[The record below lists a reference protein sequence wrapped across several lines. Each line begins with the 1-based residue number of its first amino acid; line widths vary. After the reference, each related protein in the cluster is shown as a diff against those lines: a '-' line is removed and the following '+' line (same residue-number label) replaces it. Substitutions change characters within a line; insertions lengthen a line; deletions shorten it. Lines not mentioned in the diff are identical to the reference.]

1 MLHENGSSG
10 RAPARAKPALSIRA
24 RVLVLVALAIAP
36 LLFDRIRLL
45 HTERADRIA
54 AASQEALSLARRG
67 IEAQQ
72 QITLAARSVLQVIAR
87 GYGAGSAASCDRFI
101 AQVGADVPWM
111 KSLLIIGAD
120 GRVTCSNF
128 PNTVGLDLSDRA
140 YFQQALRTGDFV
152 LSDYLFGRLQRAPTI
167 VAALPVRAPDAAIS
181 GVIATG
187 IDLEWIG
194 RLGDAVTG
202 RKGMSALL
210 IDGNGVVL
218 ARHPGSEAWVGRQF
232 AAAPLVK
239 AMLASPTGTITTAGL
254 DGKRRIFG
262 FLQIPQTNA
271 RIAVGLDEHEVLG
284 RIDREMWFAY
294 VQLGSV
300 CVLALFAVWFGGE
313 QLIVRPI
320 RSLARAAARI
330 GRGKLEP
337 RLAHHAW
344 AAEFAPLAT
353 ALDDM
358 ARCLAAREEELRIA
372 NAHLEELA
380 SIDGLSGLPNRR
392 SFDAALNAEWRRA
405 AKIGGPLA
413 LLMIDVDHF
422 KPFNDRHGHVEG
434 DECLRL
440 IGEVIGV
447 AAANESYFGA
457 RYGGEEF
464 ALLLPDTGVRI
475 AIDTAEQ
482 LRRKVEEL
490 RIVHAETP
498 TGCVTIS
505 VGIASLE
512 PKRHQDAQVLVEAAD
527 AALYAAKRRGRNT
540 VVAECPDAVALAS

>member
-1 MLHENGSSG
+1 MLLEDRGSG
-10 RAPARAKPALSIRA
+10 RAPARARPALSIRI

-36 LLFDRIRLL
+36 LLLDRIRLL
-45 HTERADRIA
+45 QTERADRVA
-54 AASQEALSLARRG
+54 AAGQEAISLARRG

-72 QITLAARSVLQVIAR
+72 EIVLAARSVLQVVAR
-87 GYGAGSAASCDRFI
+87 GYAADPANGCHGLLSHI
-101 AQVGADVPWM
+101 SADVPWM
-111 KSLLIIGAD
+111 KSLVLIGVD
-120 GRVTCSNF
+120 GRVTCSSY
-128 PNTVGLDLSDRA
+128 PNTVGIDLSDRA
-140 YFQQALRTGDFV
+140 YFRQVLRTGDFV
-152 LSDYLFGRLQRAPTI
+152 LSDYLFGRLQRAPTV
-167 VAALPVRAPDAAIS
+167 VAALPVRGPGATIS
-181 GVIATG
+181 AVIATG

-218 ARHPGSEAWVGRQF
+218 TRHPNSEAWVGRQY
-232 AAAPLVK
+232 ADVPLVK
-239 AMLASPTGTITTAGL
+239 AMLGSPSGTITAAGL

-262 FLQIPQTNA
+262 FLQIAETNA

-294 VQLGSV
+294 VQLGCV
-300 CVLALFAVWFGGE
+300 CLLALFGVWFGGE

-320 RSLARAAARI
+320 RSLSRAAARI
-330 GRGKLEP
+330 GRGRLEA
-337 RLAHHAW
+337 RLGQHAW
-344 AAEFAPLAT
+344 AAEFAPLAA

-358 ARCLAAREEELRIA
+358 AQCLAAREEELRIA

-405 AKIGGPLA
+405 AKLGRPLA

-434 DECLRL
+434 DECLRR

-447 AAANESYFGA
+447 VAANESYFGA

-464 ALLLPDTGVRI
+464 AVLLPDTGARM
-475 AIDTAEQ
+475 AIEAAEE
-482 LRRKVEEL
+482 LRRKIEEL
-490 RIVHAETP
+490 RISHAQAP
-498 TGCVTIS
+498 AGFVTIS
-505 VGIASLE
+505 VGVASAE
-512 PKRHQDAQVLVEAAD
+512 PKRNQDPQPLVEAAD
-527 AALYAAKRRGRNT
+527 AALYAAKRGGRNM
-540 VVAECPDAVALAS
+540 VVAECPDPVALAS

>member
-1 MLHENGSSG
+1 MFHQDPTSG
-10 RAPARAKPALSIRA
+10 RATARAKPALSIRA
-24 RVLVLVALAIAP
+24 RVLVLVTLAIAP
-36 LLFDRIRLL
+36 LLLDRIRLL
-45 HTERADRIA
+45 HTERTDGIA
-54 AASQEALSLARRG
+54 AASQEAISLAHRG

-72 QITLAARSVLQVIAR
+72 EIVLAARSVLQVIAR
-87 GYGAGSAASCDRFI
+87 GYAAGSPQSCDRFI

-111 KSLLIIGAD
+111 KSLLIIGPD
-120 GRVTCSNF
+120 GRVACSNF

-140 YFQQALRTGDFV
+140 YFQQALRTNGFV
-152 LSDYLFGRLQRAPTI
+152 LSDYLFGRLQQAPTI
-167 VAALPVRAPDAAIS
+167 VAALPVRGPDAAIA

-202 RKGMSALL
+202 RKGMSVLL

-239 AMLASPTGTITTAGL
+239 AMLASPTGTTTTAGL
-254 DGKRRIFG
+254 DGTRRIYG

-294 VQLGSV
+294 VQLGCV
-300 CVLALFAVWFGGE
+300 CVLVLFAVWFGGE

-344 AAEFAPLAT
+344 AAEFAPLAA

-392 SFDAALNAEWRRA
+392 SFDAALNTEWRRA
-405 AKIGGPLA
+405 AKIGRPLA

-447 AAANESYFGA
+447 VAANESYFGA

-464 ALLLPDTGVRI
+464 ALLLPDADVGA
-475 AIDTAEQ
+475 AIEVAER

-490 RIVHAETP
+490 RIVHAQAP
-498 TGCVTIS
+498 AGFVTIS
-505 VGIASLE
+505 IGVASLE
-512 PKRHQDAQVLVEAAD
+512 PKRQQDSQLLVEAAD
-527 AALYAAKRRGRNT
+527 AALYAAKRRGRNL
-540 VVAECPDAVALAS
+540 VVAECPDPVALAS

>member
-1 MLHENGSSG
+1 MSLQDRSSG
-10 RAPARAKPALSIRA
+10 RASARARPTLSIRA
-24 RVLVLVALAIAP
+24 RVLVLVALAITP

-45 HTERADRIA
+45 QTERADRIE
-54 AASQEALSLARRG
+54 AASKEALGLAHRG
-67 IEAQQ
+67 IETQQ
-72 QITLAARSVLQVIAR
+72 QIVLAARSVLQVIAR
-87 GYGAGSAASCDRFI
+87 GYAAGSPGSCDRFI
-101 AQVGADVPWM
+101 AQVSADVPWM
-111 KSLLIIGAD
+111 KSLLMIGRD
-120 GRVTCSNF
+120 GRVSCSNF

-152 LSDYLFGRLQRAPTI
+152 LSEYLFGRLQRAPTI
-167 VAALPVRAPDAAIS
+167 VAALPVRGPDATIS

-194 RLGDAVTG
+194 RLGNTITD

-218 ARHPGSEAWVGRQF
+218 ARHPSSEPWVGRGF
-232 AAAPLVK
+232 PDLPLVK
-239 AMLASPTGTITTAGL
+239 AMLASPSGTITAAGL
-254 DGKRRIFG
+254 DGKRRIYG
-262 FLQIPQTNA
+262 FLQVAETNA

-320 RSLARAAARI
+320 RSLSRAAARI
-330 GRGKLEP
+330 G
-337 RLAHHAW
+337 HHAW

-358 ARCLAAREEELRIA
+358 ARALAAREEELRIA

-405 AKIGGPLA
+405 AKVARPLA

-447 AAANESYFGA
+447 VAANESYFGA

-464 ALLLPDTGVRI
+464 ALLLPDAGLPA
-475 AIDTAEQ
+475 AIDAAEQ

-490 RIVHAETP
+490 RIAHAEAP
-498 TGCVTIS
+498 AGFVTIS
-505 VGIASLE
+505 VGVASLE
-512 PKRHQDAQVLVEAAD
+512 PERRQDSQVLVEAAD
-527 AALYAAKRRGRNT
+527 AALYAAKRGGRNM
-540 VVAECPDAVALAS
+540 VMAECPDPVALAS

>member
-1 MLHENGSSG
+1 MSLQDRSSG
-10 RAPARAKPALSIRA
+10 RASARAQPTLSIRA
-24 RVLVLVALAIAP
+24 RVLVLVALAITP

-45 HTERADRIA
+45 QTERADRIE
-54 AASQEALSLARRG
+54 AASQEALGLAHRG

-72 QITLAARSVLQVIAR
+72 QIVLAARSVLQVIAR
-87 GYGAGSAASCDRFI
+87 GYAAGSPGSCDRFI
-101 AQVGADVPWM
+101 AQASADVPWM
-111 KSLLIIGAD
+111 KSLLMIGRD
-120 GRVTCSNF
+120 GRVSCSNF

-152 LSDYLFGRLQRAPTI
+152 LSEYLFGRLQRAPTI
-167 VAALPVRAPDAAIS
+167 VAALPVRGPDATIS

-194 RLGDAVTG
+194 RLGNAITD

-218 ARHPGSEAWVGRQF
+218 ARHPRSEPWLGRSF
-232 AAAPLVK
+232 ADLPLVK
-239 AMLASPTGTITTAGL
+239 AMLASPSDTITAAGL
-254 DGKRRIFG
+254 DGKRRIHG
-262 FLQIPQTNA
+262 FLQVEGTNA

-284 RIDREMWFAY
+284 RIDREMWFPY

-300 CVLALFAVWFGGE
+300 CILALFAVWFGGE

-320 RSLARAAARI
+320 RSLSCAAARI
-330 GRGKLEP
+330 GRGELDA
-337 RLAHHAW
+337 RLGRHAW

-358 ARCLAAREEELRIA
+358 ARSLAAREEELRIA

-380 SIDGLSGLPNRR
+380 SIDGLSGLHNRR
-392 SFDAALNAEWRRA
+392 SFDAALNTEWRRA
-405 AKIGGPLA
+405 AKVGRPLA

-464 ALLLPDTGVRI
+464 ALLLPDAGLPA
-475 AIDTAEQ
+475 AIDAAEQ

-490 RIVHAETP
+490 RIAHAEAP
-498 TGCVTIS
+498 AGFVTIS
-505 VGIASLE
+505 VGVASLE
-512 PKRHQDAQVLVEAAD
+512 PERRQDSQVLVEAAD
-527 AALYAAKRRGRNT
+527 AALYAAKRGGRNM
-540 VVAECPDAVALAS
+540 VMAECPDPVALAS